1 MQSSVVFCLV
11 ISLATCSATTSS
23 SQANPLEKVI
33 EMMSDLQQ
41 KIIGEGTAAQKVYDE
56 FAEWCEEQSKS
67 LGFDIKT
74 GKSQA
79 EELNAVIEKADADI
93 AEFDEKIG
101 ELTSTISTDEADL
114 KAATAIREKEN
125 GVFVTEEAEL
135 VDTVDT
141 LERAIGIIER
151 EMAKNPGAAF
161 TQIQNANS
169 LANAMKLLVD
179 ASAITSGDVSRLNS
193 FLQSKSRD
201 TTLEEDH
208 AAELGAPDPA
218 VYKSKGGGIVEVL
231 NDLLTD
237 AQTQL
242 DEARKKETDNK
253 FNYETLKLELEDAIK
268 FGKSELAKTEKSKA
282 ATEETK
288 GVAQGDLSV
297 VNKALAEDIQQLA
310 DTHHD
315 CMTKAQD
322 FETEMQSRAEEL
334 KAIATAKKI
343 IIEMTG
349 GAGSQTYSLAQQEGA
364 SFLQVNLKTHS
375 DASFEVIKDKTSY
388 FMSRKIVVFSNAAQ
402 VHFRVVTFH
411 VHTVVSGC
419 YCGPHPTTFRFE
431 VASMVRFP
439 KG

>member
-1 MQSSVVFCLV
+1 MFCLAV
-11 ISLATCSATTSS
+11 IFATSSATVSS
-23 SQANPLEKVI
+23 SNTNPIEKVI
-33 EMMSDLQQ
+33 EMMSELQQ
-41 KIIGEGTAAQKVYDE
+41 KIIGEGEEAQKVYDE
-56 FAEWCEEQSKS
+56 FAEWCEEQSKE
-67 LGFDIKT
+67 LGFSIKT
-74 GKSQA
+74 GKAEA
-79 EELNAVIEKADADI
+79 EELNAIIEKADADI
-93 AEFDEKIG
+93 AEYDEKIG

-114 KAATAIREKEN
+114 KAATAIREKEH
-125 GVFVTEEAEL
+125 GIFVEEEADL

-151 EMAKNPGAAF
+151 EMAKNPGASFA
-161 TQIQNANS
+161 QIKNANN

-179 ASAITSGDVSRLNS
+179 SSAITSGDVSRLNS

-253 FNYETLKLELEDAIK
+253 FNYETLKLELDDAIK
-268 FGKSELAKTEKSKA
+268 FGNKELAKTEKKKA

-288 GVAQGDLSV
+288 GVAEGDLSV
-297 VNKALAEDIQQLA
+297 VNKALAEDMKQLA

-322 FETEMQSRAEEL
+322 FETETQSRGEEL

-343 IIEMTG
+343 IMEMTG
-349 GAGSQTYSLAQQEGA
+349 GAGSQTYSLVQEDAA
-364 SFLQVNLKTHS
+364 SFLQVGMKTRS
-375 DASFEVIKDKTSY
+375 DA
-388 FMSRKIVVFSNAAQ
+388 
-402 VHFRVVTFH
+402 
-411 VHTVVSGC
+411 
-419 YCGPHPTTFRFE
+419 
-431 VASMVRFP
+431 
-439 KG
+439 